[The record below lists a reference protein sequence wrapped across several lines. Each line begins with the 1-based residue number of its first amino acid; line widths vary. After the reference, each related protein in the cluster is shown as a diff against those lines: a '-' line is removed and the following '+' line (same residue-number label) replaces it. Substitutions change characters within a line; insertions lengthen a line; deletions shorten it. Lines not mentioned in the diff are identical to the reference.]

1 MIQKIAVMKLNFGD
15 EHMFLLC
22 PFYQHV
28 RKLDGLVKRVHID
41 FNAYYEVKV
50 TKQSAEKSLK
60 KQFGSKV
67 RKHHWDR

>member
-1 MIQKIAVMKLNFGD
+1 
-15 EHMFLLC
+15 MFRLC

-67 RKHHWDR
+67 RRCAAGTGSRQPAQTSIN